1 MSNIEVRVEQNLGEI
16 KFNYEDIKQMLEDK
30 LSIYEGALVT
40 EEGKT
45 IAKKEIAALRKLKKE
60 IDDRRKTV
68 KKEWSIPYDEFN
80 AKVQALLSMIDEPI
94 LLLDSQVKAFD
105 EKQKQEKREKIKD
118 IYTELI
124 GDVAEYLTFERVYQT
139 GWENVSISL
148 KKVREEMLE
157 KIDSVKKD
165 IFTISSIKSDA
176 VPEALNRYKSDLD
189 AMAAVQYINNY
200 EFQKQEILEQE
211 RKRQEQE
218 AERKKQEE
226 IERVR
231 EEERRRIA
239 EEERIKK
246 EAEENARLK
255 AEQEKQQAEQE
266 VISVPEM
273 TDDAELP
280 FEQPFTKTVF
290 YKVIATEEEL
300 KQVEMAFNSIGISFV
315 RKDA

>member
-1 MSNIEVRVEQNLGEI
+1 MSNIEVRIEQNLGEI
-16 KFNYEDIKQMLEDK
+16 KFNYEDIKRMLEDK

-60 IDDRRKTV
+60 IDDRRKAV

-124 GDVAEYLTFERVYQT
+124 GDLAEYLTFERVYQT
-139 GWENVSISL
+139 GWENVSTSL

-165 IFTISSIKSDA
+165 ISTISSMKSDA
-176 VPEALNRYKSDLD
+176 VTEALNRYKSDLD

-200 EFQKQEILEQE
+200 EFQKQEILEKE

>member
-40 EEGKT
+40 DEGKT

-139 GWENVSISL
+139 GWENVSTSL

-165 IFTISSIKSDA
+165 ISTISSMKSNA
-176 VPEALNRYKSDLD
+176 VTEALNRYKSDLD

-200 EFQKQEILEQE
+200 EFQKQEILEKE

>member
-94 LLLDSQVKAFD
+94 LLLDGQVKAFD

-239 EEERIKK
+239 KEERIKK

-255 AEQEKQQAEQE
+255 AEEEKQQAEQE
-266 VISVPEM
+266 IISVPEI

-290 YKVIATEEEL
+290 YKVVATEEEL
-300 KQVEMAFNSIGISFV
+300 KQVEMAFNSIGINFV

>member
-30 LSIYEGALVT
+30 LSIFEGALVT

-45 IAKKEIAALRKLKKE
+45 IAKKEIASLRKLKKE

-80 AKVQALLSMIDEPI
+80 AKVQALLTMIDEPI
-94 LLLDSQVKAFD
+94 LLLDTQVKAFD

-124 GDVAEYLTFERVYQT
+124 GDVAEYLTFERVYQVS
-139 GWENVSISL
+139 WENVSTSL

-165 IFTISSIKSDA
+165 ISTISSIKSDA
-176 VPEALNRYKSDLD
+176 VTEALNRYKSDLD
-189 AMAAVQYINNY
+189 AMAAVQYVNNY
-200 EFQKQEILEQE
+200 EFQKQEILEKE

-226 IERVR
+226 IERAR
-231 EEERRRIA
+231 KEERRRIA
-239 EEERIKK
+239 EEEHAKK
-246 EAEENARLK
+246 EAEENTRLK
-255 AEQEKQQAEQE
+255 AEQEEQQAEQE
-266 VISVPEM
+266 AITVPEM
-273 TDDAELP
+273 TDDAALP

-290 YKVIATEEEL
+290 YKVIATDEEL
-300 KQVEMAFNSIGISFV
+300 KQVEMAFNSIGINFV